1 MGAKQITPMSEVDAY
16 LEEQIQRIE
25 QQTIYNLSYVGER
38 CLNEARSTNSYKDQ
52 TGNLRSS
59 IGYVIVKDGKIVQM
73 SDFTTVKN
81 GREGTQGGAAN
92 YTPFGYAFFTGDG
105 KGAVRNDGKQIAFVY
120 EDLAVVLTKKGSTWV
135 AAEMPSM
142 SDNATSTG
150 NVWTTSLVAYKYDAQ
165 VIT

>member
-1 MGAKQITPMSEVDAY
+1 MSEVDAY

-73 SDFTTVKN
+73 SDFTTVKMDERERKA
-81 GREGTQGGAAN
+81 GRHLPAN
-92 YTPFGYAFFTGDG
+92 SSKSSRPA
-105 KGAVRNDGKQIAFVY
+105 
-120 EDLAVVLTKKGSTWV
+120 LS
-135 AAEMPSM
+135 
-142 SDNATSTG
+142 
-150 NVWTTSLVAYKYDAQ
+150 
-165 VIT
+165 

>member
-81 GREGTQGGAAN
+81 GREGTQGGMNYAAHVSAR
-92 YTPFGYAFFTGDG
+92 GYNVLDSAELLAEQLVPSLMKQLGFT
-105 KGAVRNDGKQIAFVY
+105 KR
-120 EDLAVVLTKKGSTWV
+120 
-135 AAEMPSM
+135 
-142 SDNATSTG
+142 
-150 NVWTTSLVAYKYDAQ
+150 
-165 VIT
+165 